1 MATEQPTLADLVT
14 RRVDEG
20 WTFREMA
27 RRAKERGHDISHS
40 HLAEHAK
47 GLVAKMPDRAQVEAL
62 AAALDVGIDDVR
74 AAAMQ
79 QYWEYV
85 PRELRVRR
93 PSRVTAALPPDLTE
107 EEEAEI
113 ARMVEAWLAARRRN
127 L

>member
-1 MATEQPTLADLVT
+1 MTEQITLAELVT
-14 RRVDEG
+14 KRVDEG
-20 WTFREMA
+20 WTFREMS
-27 RRAKERGHDISHS
+27 RRAKERGYDVSHS

-47 GLVAKMPDRAQVEAL
+47 GLVAKVPDRTQVEAL

-79 QYWEYV
+79 QYWGYV
-85 PRELRVRR
+85 PRELRTRK
-93 PSRVTAALPPDLTE
+93 PSRVTAALPADLTAE
-107 EEEAEI
+107 EEDEI